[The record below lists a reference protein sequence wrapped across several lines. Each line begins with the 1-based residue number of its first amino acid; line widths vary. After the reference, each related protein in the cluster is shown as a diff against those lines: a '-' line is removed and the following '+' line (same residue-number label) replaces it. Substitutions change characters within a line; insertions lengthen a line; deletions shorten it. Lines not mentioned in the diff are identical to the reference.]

1 MRKFLPA
8 LAALAAVGCGYVG
21 EPLAPLANIPGRVTD
36 LTATQRGAR
45 LIVQFTVPQLTTEG
59 IVIKE
64 PLQLDLRA
72 GLGGE
77 PFQEERWAAGARKL
91 PAGPVEN
98 GRARYEIPAA
108 EWTGREVVLGVR
120 ATGSNAKQSG
130 WSNFV
135 MIPVVAPPETPTGVR
150 AENTIEGVR
159 LTWRA
164 SGSEFRVFRRTGDAT
179 YAPVADVPPPPWTD
193 SSTQFG
199 QRYSYQVQT
208 IVKPGASRE
217 AESELSAEI
226 SITPQDTF
234 PPAAPAGLR
243 AAEAPNS
250 IELSWE
256 RNTEPDL
263 AGYRV
268 YRTAPGGPPQKIAD
282 VDIPTYSDRNIE
294 HGKTYRYEV
303 TAIDRTGNESPHSV
317 PAEVAFQ

>member
-21 EPLAPLANIPGRVTD
+21 EPLPPLANIPGRVTD

-45 LIVQFTVPQLTTEG
+45 LIVQFTVPPLTTEG

-77 PFQEERWAAGARKL
+77 PFQQEKWAADARRV

-98 GRARYEIPAA
+98 GKARYEIPAA
-108 EWTGREVVLGVR
+108 EWSGREVTLGVR
-120 ATGSNAKQSG
+120 ATGSNAKQSA

-135 MIPVVAPPETPTGVR
+135 VIPVVAPPDTPTEVR
-150 AENTIEGVR
+150 AENTLEGVR

-164 SGSEFRVFRRTGDAT
+164 GGSAFRVFRRAGDAA
-179 YAPVADVPPPPWTD
+179 YAPVADVSQPPWTD
-193 SSTQFG
+193 STTQFG
-199 QRYSYQVQT
+199 QQYSYQVQT
-208 IVKPGASRE
+208 IVKLGESRE
-217 AESELSAEI
+217 AQSEISAEI
-226 SITPQDTF
+226 GITPQDTF
-234 PPAAPAGLR
+234 PPAAPAGLH

-250 IELSWE
+250 IELSWD

-268 YRTAPGGPPQKIAD
+268 YRTAAGRPSQKIAD

-303 TAIDRTGNESPHSV
+303 TAIDRSGNESPHSV